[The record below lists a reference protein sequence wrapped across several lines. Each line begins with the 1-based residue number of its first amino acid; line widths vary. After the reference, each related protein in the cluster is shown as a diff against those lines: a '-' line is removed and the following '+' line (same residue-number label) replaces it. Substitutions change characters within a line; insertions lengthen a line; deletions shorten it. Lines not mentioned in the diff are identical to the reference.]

1 MAVIYRHPLPTT
13 SLHLTGVIKEVPL
26 CSSGIGK
33 TAKSVTLRFCD
44 WHRSSFIGWWTE
56 KSFDDSWANIY
67 CHVYGKTNS
76 LMNIREYSLGNKCK
90 QGVFLL
96 IEKLNGNFHAMLLL
110 EAALNLFWSGA
121 NCDHCE
127 KIISICPRSYY
138 DFLLSAYLLG
148 CARHQ
153 YLTRNVKRRRN
164 GQPPKSQYAF
174 ITVLTWGTRRGEFGH
189 SCSCKTKI
197 MTIGTGS
204 WWKNTNHQWFAS
216 FLLLKSLLSWQ
227 QTTGVAPQAN
237 QKQLLQGRCLLAM
250 LEGQQRVAWPSG
262 SSQSSVD
269 SEVHLQHDV
278 QARMGSCWESFLCR
292 GWSWKHHVTPCIE
305 METARQPVDNQA
317 RGARSGQ
324 QPSLLQEGSHTQ
336 IMFHWLAFLSTE
348 CWR

>member
-67 CHVYGKTNS
+67 CHVYGKTIS

-110 EAALNLFWSGA
+110 KAALNLFRSGA

-153 YLTRNVKRRRN
+153 YLTRIVKRRRN

-227 QTTGVAPQAN
+227 QTTGVAPQA
-237 QKQLLQGRCLLAM
+237 
-250 LEGQQRVAWPSG
+250 
-262 SSQSSVD
+262 
-269 SEVHLQHDV
+269 SEPKAIAIV
-278 QARMGSCWESFLCR
+278 
-292 GWSWKHHVTPCIE
+292 
-305 METARQPVDNQA
+305 ARQVPACNAGGTTEGCLTFWKFTMVHGFRSASAAWCSSKNGKLLRELLVQGMIMKTSCDTLHWNGNSQA
-317 RGARSGQ
+317 ASGQ
-324 QPSLLQEGSHTQ
+324 SG
-336 IMFHWLAFLSTE
+336 
-348 CWR
+348 